1 MVDDNSHNHNDT
13 TITKEKNMTLG
24 IVGVLIFTLSLVFSI
39 AGSKG
44 LAVID
49 KSVSRKKNGRNN

>member
-1 MVDDNSHNHNDT
+1 
-13 TITKEKNMTLG
+13 MTLG
-24 IVGVLIFTLSLVFSI
+24 IVGVLIFTLSLIFSI